1 MKQKTGL
8 ILFWISVIWT
18 FAWGIL
24 GSICQNEFFGHEL
37 SLEEFNQSAWAID
50 GPIMMIWG
58 FATPL
63 GILVAGIGIL
73 LYSNAKG
80 STAWKY
86 TIGIILGVFLSFLI
100 GSLGHI
106 PILFAIGAT
115 LILLFFFRI
124 LWLWAEERVTVK
136 GKLATA
142 ADLKLTGYVFM
153 LIGMWYTC
161 GIAGPPWINAF
172 MEQPPMMDPII
183 VMTLFVLGWLFLLLS
198 HYNSRPQKEE

>member
-1 MKQKTGL
+1 MKQKIGL
-8 ILFWISVIWT
+8 VLFWISVIWT

-24 GSICQNEFFGHEL
+24 GSICQVEFFGHVL
-37 SLEEFNQSAWAID
+37 SFEEFNQTAWNVG
-50 GPIMMIWG
+50 GPLMMIWG

-63 GILVAGIGIL
+63 GVLVAGIGIL

-86 TIGIILGVFLSFLI
+86 TIGIILGIFLSFLI

-124 LWLWAEERVTVK
+124 LWLWAEERTTLK

-142 ADLKLTGYVFM
+142 ADLKLAGYVFM
-153 LIGMWYTC
+153 MIGMWYTC
-161 GIAGPPWINAF
+161 GIAGVQWINAF
-172 MEQPPMMDPII
+172 AGKLTMMEPII
-183 VMTLFVLGWLFLLLS
+183 IMIFFVLGWLFLLLS
-198 HYNSRPQKEE
+198 HYNSRQQKEE